1 MLLGAHESITGGVDK
16 APERGRDDTCD
27 CMQIF
32 SKNQMQW
39 KAKPLDLDEAQ
50 RFKDNS
56 VEFGIKE
63 TVIHDS
69 YLINLCS
76 PDKSLLKQSR
86 EAFLEETVRAKHLG
100 VRYLVFHPGAHMGK
114 GEQAGLKS
122 IAESLNWVRKEFGSG
137 DVEFLLEITAGQG
150 SVLGH
155 SFDQLAKIISMLDD
169 QKHAGVCFDTCHA
182 YAAGYDVGTPKG
194 YEAAFENFDEMIGLE
209 KLKAFHLN
217 DSKGKQGSRL
227 DRHESIGKGFL
238 GTECFTNLMNDG
250 RFEKVPMILE
260 TPQKEAMYKKEL
272 KLLRSLIGKR

>member
-1 MLLGAHESITGGVDK
+1 VLLGAHESITGGVDK

-86 EAFLEETVRAKHLG
+86 EAFLEEAVRAKHLG

-194 YEAAFENFDEMIGLE
+194 YEAAFEMFDEMIGLE